1 MEQAKRSGVLCTGMV
16 LLLFLGLIYAY
27 SVLLAPLKTEYAWP
41 MSGMTFIFALSISAF
56 TVGGLLSGR
65 LVARGMVRGGL
76 LLGAALL
83 LAGFLAVPAAAAA
96 GGLVSV
102 AAFYG
107 VVASFGIG
115 VVYNIVTPVVSA
127 WFPDRPGFAQGACLM
142 GFGMG
147 GFLFGPLVTNLYAV
161 MPWRL
166 VIGCAGV
173 IFSALIAMSSLVI
186 RAPRLEELGLPVAVA
201 ETDGHGSASSGSVR
215 SVLSSP
221 VFYLEFL
228 FLFFMGSN
236 GMGVTGLGREL
247 PLALGVGDIAAAFI
261 IGFVNIGS
269 GLGRLGGGILL
280 DRVGC
285 ERSMIGIALVGIASP
300 LVVSASLAMGSVPLA
315 ASWMSALRT
324 LMGLRDCHDAVH
336 SASGMGTGGACPEH
350 GDGQYLQHL
359 RRYRG
364 LVRGRIARRGDRFV
378 LSGSQYHGGFRARC
392 PYGGYTHGEAAWDAP
407 VGASMKGGLP
417 WRWSVAAFRRLP
429 LALVRKF
436 PR

>member
-1 MEQAKRSGVLCTGMV
+1 MV

-147 GFLFGPLVTNLYAV
+147 G
-161 MPWRL
+161 
-166 VIGCAGV
+166 
-173 IFSALIAMSSLVI
+173 
-186 RAPRLEELGLPVAVA
+186 
-201 ETDGHGSASSGSVR
+201 ASCSVR
-215 SVLSSP
+215 L
-221 VFYLEFL
+221 
-228 FLFFMGSN
+228 
-236 GMGVTGLGREL
+236 
-247 PLALGVGDIAAAFI
+247 
-261 IGFVNIGS
+261 
-269 GLGRLGGGILL
+269 
-280 DRVGC
+280 
-285 ERSMIGIALVGIASP
+285 
-300 LVVSASLAMGSVPLA
+300 
-315 ASWMSALRT
+315 
-324 LMGLRDCHDAVH
+324 
-336 SASGMGTGGACPEH
+336 
-350 GDGQYLQHL
+350 
-359 RRYRG
+359 
-364 LVRGRIARRGDRFV
+364 
-378 LSGSQYHGGFRARC
+378 
-392 PYGGYTHGEAAWDAP
+392 
-407 VGASMKGGLP
+407 
-417 WRWSVAAFRRLP
+417 
-429 LALVRKF
+429 
-436 PR
+436 